1 MRSVSRAF
9 DLKMVL
15 KIVVSDVRRQSSLL
29 RYVTLEKV
37 KENRKR
43 GAL

>member
-37 KENRKR
+37 IENRKR